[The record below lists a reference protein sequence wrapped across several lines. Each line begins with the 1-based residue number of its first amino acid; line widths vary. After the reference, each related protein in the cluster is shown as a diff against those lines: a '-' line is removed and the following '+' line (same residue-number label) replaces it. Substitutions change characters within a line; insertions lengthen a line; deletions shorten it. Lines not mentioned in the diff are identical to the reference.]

1 MDDRIKKRLAA
12 DPDGMQTY
20 EYIANNI
27 GSCDCEMPFLVE
39 NMVKADKTGQ
49 FLASAAKYLYA
60 IDRDKNAPYIDKL
73 IEAVIDRDREHRYL
87 MNLLLG
93 IWGED
98 YASRAEELCKSDNNF
113 RRIHKRLF
121 PKGI

>member
-1 MDDRIKKRLAA
+1 MDDQTKKRLAA
-12 DPDGMQTY
+12 DPDGMRTY

-27 GSCDCEMPFLVE
+27 DTCEADMPFLVG

-49 FLASAAKYLYA
+49 FLASAAKYLYT
-60 IDRDKNAPYIDKL
+60 IDREKNASHIDKL
-73 IEAVIDRDREHRYL
+73 IEAAIDRDRERRYL

-98 YASRAEELCKSDNNF
+98 YADRADELCATDNNF